1 MLLGRLGNE
10 LVLMGSVSF
19 FFFFENNIVPFFSFV
34 NNTH

>member
-19 FFFFENNIVPFFSFV
+19 FENNIVLFFSFV